1 MTTISSRALARS
13 CDFYPKHDG
22 AALFKNDC
30 TGFIPDHYNGLS
42 NGSIV
47 YVPTSCLKAWYE
59 HIGVKIKELGIKIV
73 LVTGGSVYGAPR
85 EISILSQTNMYAKMA
100 PMLSAWFTQN
110 LDVSGVPGMF
120 PIPVGVD
127 FHHLLTDVDTRKFF
141 KWLGPKQTVSEQD
154 EELIEIRDEAP
165 DWDERED
172 KGYCFFQFQLFERHN
187 RDRHVA
193 LEELPAENDDLVYA
207 PERSKRTETWK
218 EMTKYKYIISPHGN
232 GLDCYRTWEAIELG
246 CIAVVKRSTLSD
258 SGLYNDLPVI
268 ILDSWKE
275 FLDHEIREQKTNLI
289 KPYLEKCNNKTL
301 EYWVGRFEQ
310 ALYS

>member
-154 EELIEIRDEAP
+154 EEL
-165 DWDERED
+165 
-172 KGYCFFQFQLFERHN
+172 
-187 RDRHVA
+187 
-193 LEELPAENDDLVYA
+193 
-207 PERSKRTETWK
+207 
-218 EMTKYKYIISPHGN
+218 
-232 GLDCYRTWEAIELG
+232 
-246 CIAVVKRSTLSD
+246 
-258 SGLYNDLPVI
+258 
-268 ILDSWKE
+268 
-275 FLDHEIREQKTNLI
+275 
-289 KPYLEKCNNKTL
+289 
-301 EYWVGRFEQ
+301 
-310 ALYS
+310 